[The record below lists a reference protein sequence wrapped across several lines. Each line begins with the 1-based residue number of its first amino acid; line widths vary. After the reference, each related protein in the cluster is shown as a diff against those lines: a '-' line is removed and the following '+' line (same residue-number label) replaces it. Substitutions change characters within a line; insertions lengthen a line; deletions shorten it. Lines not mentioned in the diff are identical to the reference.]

1 MTHLHLYPL
10 YMDNKQPQTCPSF
23 LTTLPSAF
31 NPSLLAMHDTSLK
44 SSKFLSEIALIF
56 SKETWSLL
64 AKLRKGCS
72 QSQFA
77 SLWILG
83 GKCVEAQNAKIGYRA
98 SVADE

>member
-1 MTHLHLYPL
+1 
-10 YMDNKQPQTCPSF
+10 
-23 LTTLPSAF
+23 
-31 NPSLLAMHDTSLK
+31 MHAASLK
-44 SSKFLSEIALIF
+44 SSEFLSEIALVF

-64 AKLRKGCS
+64 AKLGKGCS

-83 GKCVEAQNAKIGYRA
+83 GNWVEAQNAKIGYRA